1 MRMNWGLIGGGEGS
15 QIGATHRIAA
25 GLDGAFQL
33 AAGALDIDASRA
45 REFALRLGVAKD
57 RAYGDWHEM
66 LDGERSRPDRVE
78 LVTVATPNSS
88 HFEITRAFLR
98 AGFDVLCEKPLTTT
112 LGEAE
117 EIVRTAREN
126 GRICAVNY
134 GYSGYALVRHA
145 RAMVARGDLGGIRVV
160 VAEFAHGHHANAADA
175 ANPRVRW
182 RYEPTLA
189 GISSIVADCGI
200 HALHMATFITGQQ
213 IESLSAD
220 FASTIPGRELED
232 DALLAFRMSGG
243 AVGRLWT
250 SAVAVGRMH
259 GLTIQVF
266 GEKGGLRWT
275 QEQPNQLY
283 WTPVGGSTS
292 IIERGVAGISPEAD
306 RASRVTVGHAE
317 GFFGAFGNIYAD
329 LAEQLVANRARRKPN
344 PLALS
349 CPTAEDGLRSIAAV
363 QAAVTSAKA
372 RGAWVDFSRSK
383 SALPETRQR

>member
-33 AAGALDIDASRA
+33 AAGALDIDVSRA

-243 AVGRLWT
+243 AVGRLWA
-250 SAVAVGRMH
+250 SAIAVGRMH

-266 GEKGGLRWT
+266 GEKGGLRWA

-292 IIERGVAGISPEAD
+292 IIERGGAAISPEAD

-363 QAAVTSAKA
+363 QAAVASAKA
-372 RGAWVDFSRSK
+372 RGAWVDFGHSNT
-383 SALPETRQR
+383 ALPETRQR

>member
-25 GLDGAFQL
+25 CLDGDFQL

-45 REFALRLGVAKD
+45 REYAVRLGIAQD
-57 RAYGDWHEM
+57 RAYGDWREM
-66 LDGERSRPDRVE
+66 LDAERSRPDRVA

-88 HFEITRAFLR
+88 HFEITRAFLQ

-112 LGEAE
+112 LEEAE
-117 EIVRTAREN
+117 EIVRTARAN

-145 RAMVARGDLGGIRVV
+145 RAMVARGDLGKIRVV

-175 ANPRVRW
+175 DNPRVRW
-182 RYEPTLA
+182 RYDPKLA

-200 HALHMATFITGQQ
+200 HALHMATFITGQEIQ
-213 IESLSAD
+213 SLSAD
-220 FASTIPGRELED
+220 FATTLPGRGLED
-232 DALLAFRMSGG
+232 DALVAFRMSGG

-259 GLTIQVF
+259 GLSIQVF
-266 GEKGGLRWT
+266 GEKGGLRWA

-283 WTPVGGSTS
+283 WTPVGGSIS
-292 IIERGVAGISPEAD
+292 IIDRGVAGISAAAD

-329 LAEQLVANRARRKPN
+329 LAEQLHANRERRKPN

-349 CPTAEDGLRSIAAV
+349 CPTAEDGSRSIAAV
-363 QAAVTSAKA
+363 HAAVASAKA
-372 RGAWVDFSRSK
+372 RGAWVDCVPSIAGGESGAR
-383 SALPETRQR
+383 